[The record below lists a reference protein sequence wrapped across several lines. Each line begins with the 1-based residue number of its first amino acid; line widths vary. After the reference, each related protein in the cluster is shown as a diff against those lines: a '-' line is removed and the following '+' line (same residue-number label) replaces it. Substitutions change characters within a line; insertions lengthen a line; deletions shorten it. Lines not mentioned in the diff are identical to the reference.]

1 MHKGFI
7 HRTYE
12 NMEYLISPLLESE
25 GVRHCF
31 TTRLGGYSKEHLESL
46 NLGLGRGDDEEALK
60 KNFEKVAS
68 ALGFN
73 IKKLSITKQVHQTR
87 AAYIAAP
94 RLRSEG
100 CDALFTDKRGIPL
113 MSYSADCIP
122 VLMYDRKNHAA
133 ATVHSG
139 WRGTAAKITAS
150 VISDMQR
157 EIGTSPENLICAI
170 GPSIGPCC
178 FQITDD
184 AVRVFGDNFEN
195 TDFIRPEGDNVH
207 YRADIWEALC
217 RTLSSSGVRDENI
230 DLAGECTCCNE
241 LYFSCR
247 RQKGKFGAMGA
258 FIEL

>member
-31 TTRLGGYSKEHLESL
+31 TTRRGGYSKEHLESL
-46 NLGLGRGDDEEALK
+46 NLGLGRGDGDEALK
-60 KNFEKVAS
+60 KNYEKVAS

-73 IKKLSITKQVHQTR
+73 IKKLSITKQVHKTR

-94 RLRSEG
+94 CLRSEG

-122 VLMYDRKNHAA
+122 VLMYDRGKKAA

-139 WRGTAAKITAS
+139 WRGTAAGICSK
-150 VISDMQR
+150 VISDMT
-157 EIGTSPENLICAI
+157 ETLGTNPGDLICAI

-178 FQITDD
+178 FQIKDD
-184 AVRVFGDNFEN
+184 AVDIFREGFEN
-195 TDFIRPEGDNVH
+195 TDFIRPEGDGVH
-207 YRADIWEALC
+207 YKADIWEAVR
-217 RTLSSSGVRDENI
+217 RTLVTSGVRDENI
-230 DLAGECTCCNE
+230 DLAAECSCCSE